1 MKPTVVDVD
10 LLNLHLAPKECLR
23 SVFWEID
30 DQADDLDPFFHK
42 EEWFSSTLL
51 EWGRSGKLLQDGED
65 AFGFTQ
71 YAPDTLFP
79 RLASFPWGRAVSR
92 DAAYLGY
99 CYVTEG
105 RRGKGHG
112 SALVRDVARDVVERG
127 YRALE
132 AVGDREWDGGW
143 VLPEAF
149 LDSCGFR
156 VLREH
161 PRFPLLR
168 LDLVERERGRSAA
181 SERVA
186 LRLPAFQA

>member
-1 MKPTVVDVD
+1 MLDNFVSQVQHEVVQVVE
-10 LLNLHLAPKECLR
+10 H
-23 SVFWEID
+23 
-30 DQADDLDPFFHK
+30 
-42 EEWFSSTLL
+42 
-51 EWGRSGKLLQDGED
+51 
-65 AFGFTQ
+65 
-71 YAPDTLFP
+71 
-79 RLASFPWGRAVSR
+79 VSR
-92 DAAYLGY
+92 GFGEL
-99 CYVTEG
+99 
-105 RRGKGHG
+105 
-112 SALVRDVARDVVERG
+112 LVLAERIASCHNSFRDVARDVVERG

>member
-10 LLNLHLAPKECLR
+10 LLNLPLAPKECLT

-30 DQADDLDPFFHK
+30 DEADDLDPFFHK

-51 EWGRSGKLLQDGED
+51 EWGRCGKLMVEGED
-65 AFGFTQ
+65 AGGFAQ
-71 YAPDTLFP
+71 YAPETLFP
-79 RLASFPWGRAVSR
+79 RLAAFPAARVSA
-92 DAAYLGY
+92 DAAYLAY
-99 CYVTEG
+99 CFVVEG
-105 RRGKGHG
+105 RRGHG
-112 SALVRDVARDVVERG
+112 WGTALVRDVARDVVERG

-132 AVGDREWDGGW
+132 AVGDRAWDGGW

-156 VLREH
+156 VLRDH

-168 LDLVERERGRSAA
+168 LDLMEREQPRVAVA
-181 SERVA
+181 ERVS
-186 LRLPAFQA
+186 LRAPAFQG